1 MNKMKS
7 MILMM
12 TVVALQFFP
21 VTTLN
26 AQVTERTRPEAWSR
40 LVPGARFADRFEP
53 MPAGRTGNGWGWAG
67 VQGRYVDNGIECPT
81 LSFWGGNILRGDDG
95 KYHLMVCGWREDA
108 PKGHMSW
115 SSSTVLH
122 TVADNPTGPYRIVG
136 NIGAGHNP
144 EAFRLADG
152 RYVVYVIDGYYLA
165 DSLQGPWMYGHFTFD
180 SRDRRIIEGLTNL
193 TFAPRQDHSVLMVCR
208 GGGVWISRDGLSPYH
223 QLTDHRVYPAVE
235 GCFEDPVVWRDS
247 LQYHLIV
254 NDWMG
259 RVAFYERSLD
269 GLHWVIEDGEAYMPG
284 IARHADGKVEEWYK
298 FERMKVLQ
306 DEYGR
311 AVQANFAVIDTIKW
325 EDHAH
330 DNHSSKNICIPLNP
344 GLRME
349 VTDHAPIESKT
360 RKIHLLVKADRGGK
374 PLSQIDMQSLRFG
387 THSEVNYG
395 RGAKAVKMKPCDGGV
410 MITFD
415 AKGSGITAA
424 EFAPKLIGRYKD
436 GSLVYGYARL
446 PYVEY
451 KPAILSARRPIF
463 SADSM
468 TVEVQNFGLSASRPC
483 KATVLVGGKRVADIN
498 VAALQPYAKCTIQ
511 TNVQADALT
520 GNEAVEVV
528 FVRNGQTFDRNIFTD
543 KETKK

>member
-1 MNKMKS
+1 MKQYKKMRIVS
-7 MILMM
+7 AA
-12 TVVALQFFP
+12 ALFLLWAA
-21 VTTLN
+21 TLC
-26 AQVTERTRPEAWSR
+26 AQVTERPRPEAWSH
-40 LVPGARFADRFEP
+40 LVKGARFADRFEP
-53 MPAGRTGNGWGWAG
+53 MPAGRIGNGWGWTG
-67 VQGRYVDNGIECPT
+67 VQGRYVDNGIECGN
-81 LSFWGGNILRGDDG
+81 LSFWGGNILCGDDG

-115 SSSTVLH
+115 PNSTVLH
-122 TVADNPTGPYRIVG
+122 TVADSPSGPYRIVG

-152 RYVVYVIDGYYLA
+152 RYVLYVIGGYYLA
-165 DSLQGPWMYGHFTFD
+165 DSLKGPWMYGQFTFD
-180 SRDRRIIEGLTNL
+180 NRDRRIIEGLTNL
-193 TFAPRQDHSVLMVCR
+193 TFAPRQDRSVLMVCR
-208 GGGVWISRDGLSPYH
+208 GGGVWISRDGLSPYS

-269 GLHWVIEDGEAYMPG
+269 GLHWTIEDGEAYMPG

-325 EDHAH
+325 EDYSR

-349 VTDHAPIESKT
+349 VVDRTPITSKT
-360 RKIHLLVKADRGGK
+360 RKIRLMIKADRNGK

-387 THSEVNYG
+387 VHSEVNYG
-395 RGAKAVKMKPCDGGV
+395 RGARAVKMEPCDGG
-410 MITFD
+410 MLITFN
-415 AKGSGITAA
+415 AKGSGITAD

-446 PYVEY
+446 PYVDY
-451 KPAILSARRPIF
+451 KTAILSARRPVLA
-463 SADSM
+463 ADSM
-468 TVEVQNFGLSASRPC
+468 SVEVQNFGLSTSRPC
-483 KATVLVGGKRVADIN
+483 TASVVVEGRHVADVKIG
-498 VAALQPYAKCTIQ
+498 ALQPYDKCIVRCA
-511 TNVQADALT
+511 VQGAGKMADD
-520 GNEAVEVV
+520 AVEVV
-528 FVRNGQTFDRNIFTD
+528 FACDGKIIDRNVFAG
-543 KETKK
+543 KEKK